1 MTLIELYGDS
11 VRAFADRVREIGPEQ
26 WTDPTPC
33 ADWDVRTLV
42 NHIVYEQRWSVPLLA
57 GATIAE
63 VGDQYETDLLGDDPQ
78 QAVTDAAAA
87 ALAAAGKPGVLDK
100 TVHLSFGDT
109 PGEEYL
115 RQLFADHLMHGW
127 DLAVAIGGDRRLD
140 PRSVSEVATWFAER
154 EDMYRSSG
162 VIGPRVEV
170 PAGASEQDRLVAAFG
185 RDPSTEERKVH

>member
-11 VRAFADRVREIGPEQ
+11 VRAFADRVRGIGPEQ

-33 ADWDVRTLV
+33 AGWDVRTLV
-42 NHIVYEQRWSVPLLA
+42 NHIVYEQRWSVPLFA

-63 VGDQYETDLLGDDPQ
+63 VGDEYETDLLGEDPQ

-87 ALAAAGKPGVLDK
+87 AVAAVAEPGVLDR

-115 RQLFADHLMHGW
+115 RQLFADHVVHGW
-127 DLAVAIGGDRRLD
+127 DLAVAIGADRRLD
-140 PRSVSEVATWFAER
+140 PRQVSEVATWFAER
-154 EDMYRSSG
+154 EDLYRSAG
-162 VIGPRVEV
+162 VIGPRVQV
-170 PAGASEQDRLVAAFG
+170 DAGASEQDRLLGAAG
-185 RDPSTEERKVH
+185 RDPATR